1 MSKMTWVLM
10 LVTLASLA
18 AAGTLAAVVWRMR
31 REAQERADARVAAL
45 EADIEGG
52 RPAAIALDWA
62 VGQPA
67 DGVGADVVDAGEI
80 FRTSREDAGHGRYLG
95 PAVAAAALVLA
106 SLVGGLLLVGPG
118 TRSSASTRAQPD
130 APLELLSLRHERKG
144 EQLTVTGFARNPV
157 HGAPVERLTA
167 VVFFFDSAGEF
178 LASGR
183 APLDFTR
190 LEPGDES
197 PFTVSAAV
205 PESVRRYRVSFR
217 RETGGAA
224 PHVDRRGRE

>member
-1 MSKMTWVLM
+1 MTWVLI

-18 AAGTLAAVVWRMR
+18 AAGALATVVRQMKR
-31 REAQERADARVAAL
+31 DAQQRADARVAAL

-52 RPAAIALDWA
+52 RPAAIPLDWPVDPQGDDA
-62 VGQPA
+62 GATVGH
-67 DGVGADVVDAGEI
+67 AGEI
-80 FRTSREDAGHGRYLG
+80 FGSSREEAGHGRHLG

-118 TRSSASTRAQPD
+118 TRSSASARTPE

-167 VVFFFDSAGEF
+167 VVFFFDAAGEF

-217 RETGGAA
+217 REAGGAA
-224 PHVDRRGRE
+224 PHVDRRGRD

>member
-1 MSKMTWVLM
+1 MTWVLI

-18 AAGTLAAVVWRMR
+18 AAGALAAVVWQMKRD
-31 REAQERADARVAAL
+31 AQERGDARVAAL
-45 EADIEGG
+45 EADIEGR
-52 RPAAIALDWA
+52 RPASMSFDWP
-62 VGQPA
+62 VGHRGDDA
-67 DGVGADVVDAGEI
+67 GANVGEVGEI
-80 FRTSREDAGHGRYLG
+80 FGTNREDVGHGRNLG

-118 TRSSASTRAQPD
+118 TRSSASSRAQPE
-130 APLELLSLRHERKG
+130 APIELLSLRHERKG

-157 HGAPVERLTA
+157 HATPVERLTA
-167 VVFFFDSAGEF
+167 VVFFFDAAGTF

-205 PESVRRYRVSFR
+205 PETVRRYRVSFR

-224 PHVDRRGRE
+224 PHVDRRGRD

>member
-1 MSKMTWVLM
+1 MTWVLI
-10 LVTLASLA
+10 LVTLAALA
-18 AAGTLAAVVWRMR
+18 AAGVLAAVVWQMR
-31 REAQERADARVAAL
+31 REAQQRTDARIAAL

-62 VGQPA
+62 VGHRGDDA
-67 DGVGADVVDAGEI
+67 GANAGHAGEI
-80 FRTSREDAGHGRYLG
+80 FRTSRNDAGHGRHLG

-118 TRSSASTRAQPD
+118 TRSSASTRTPE

-167 VVFFFDSAGEF
+167 VVFFFDAAGEF

-183 APLDFTR
+183 AALDFTR

-224 PHVDRRGRE
+224 PHVDRRGRD